1 MKIVYR
7 RTTIQ
12 LAEWL
17 GLCTS
22 W

>member
-7 RTTIQ
+7 QTTIQ
-12 LAEWL
+12 LVERL

>member
-1 MKIVYR
+1 MKMVYR

-12 LAEWL
+12 LVERS

>member
-12 LAEWL
+12 LVERL

>member
-1 MKIVYR
+1 MKSVYH

-12 LAEWL
+12 LVERS
-17 GLCTS
+17 GLCTN

>member
-7 RTTIQ
+7 PTTIQ
-12 LAEWL
+12 LVERS